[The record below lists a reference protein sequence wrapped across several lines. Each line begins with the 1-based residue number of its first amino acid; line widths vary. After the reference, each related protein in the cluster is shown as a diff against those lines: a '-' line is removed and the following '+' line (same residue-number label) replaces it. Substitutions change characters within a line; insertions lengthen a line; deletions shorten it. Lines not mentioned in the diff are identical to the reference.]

1 MVYGMV
7 YGWWWYGF
15 PDDNNNPSFKF
26 KQKITGQRGNGGPKD
41 VDKMVQLKYLSI
53 FWRTFEMSLINC
65 EINFILTWSAKCS
78 IMTNG
83 IVKYKTIRLIKINF

>member
-1 MVYGMV
+1 
-7 YGWWWYGF
+7 
-15 PDDNNNPSFKF
+15 
-26 KQKITGQRGNGGPKD
+26 
-41 VDKMVQLKYLSI
+41 MVQLKYLSI

-83 IVKYKTIRLIKINF
+83 IVKCKTIRLIKINF

>member
-1 MVYGMV
+1 
-7 YGWWWYGF
+7 
-15 PDDNNNPSFKF
+15 
-26 KQKITGQRGNGGPKD
+26 
-41 VDKMVQLKYLSI
+41 MVQLKYLSI